1 MTEKIKKSVEK
12 IRNECDTI
20 EEEIEPK
27 KARTYGDPLCILD

>member
-27 KARTYGDPLCILD
+27 KGKTLGDPCCILD